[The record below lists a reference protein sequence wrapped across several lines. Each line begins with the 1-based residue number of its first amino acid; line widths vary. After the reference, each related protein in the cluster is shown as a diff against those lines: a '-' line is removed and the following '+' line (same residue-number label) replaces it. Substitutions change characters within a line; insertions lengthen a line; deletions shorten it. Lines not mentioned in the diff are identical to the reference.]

1 MMINTIIAALAARH
15 EIADWRITER
25 SRHGEEAFFVGRRL
39 DMRREVAKRGYDLVV
54 YVDGKGEDGAKT
66 RGEATVA
73 VHPTMDEAEVSR
85 LVERAAFAAARS
97 RNPWYSLP
105 GKAEAR
111 IAPAADAFA
120 GRPISAT
127 MGELATALY
136 AGEARVKGANINS
149 LELFLA
155 REETRIVNSRGV
167 DARFEGWKGYVE
179 FTVEAASKE
188 GPVELTDFFSFAAAT
203 PERFTEEL
211 ATRLRNVAD
220 RALATPTPTIEGL
233 PLILTG
239 ANAEELLGWFHMNLN
254 AYDVYGKS
262 SPFELGASVHG
273 PDAGANGAD
282 GGFDPVTLYAEA
294 RLEGAAASAPFDP
307 EGIPLDRVLLCD
319 RGVAKKLWGPSRY
332 AAFLGL
338 PPEGNY
344 PLFSIEGGTKS
355 VADFRAQPHIEA
367 AFFSDFTVDESSGD
381 FGGEIRL
388 AYVFDGKERRPVTGG
403 SITGSLFDNRGSIR
417 LSKEVALV
425 ENMLGPEAVLLPKVS
440 ITGLS

>member
-1 MMINTIIAALAARH
+1 MMIDTIIAALAAQH
-15 EIADWRITER
+15 GISDWRITER

-54 YVDGKGEDGAKT
+54 YVDGKGEDGSRT
-66 RGEATVA
+66 RGEATVT
-73 VHPTMDEAEVSR
+73 VHPTMDRAEVSR

-97 RNPWYSLP
+97 RNPWYDLP

-111 IAPAADAFA
+111 IAPVKDAFS
-120 GRPISAT
+120 GRPVSAT

-136 AGEARVKGANINS
+136 AGEGKVEGASINS

-179 FTVEAASKE
+179 FTVEAASKD

-203 PERFTEEL
+203 PERFTEET
-211 ATRLRNVAD
+211 ATRLRFVAD
-220 RALATPTPTIEGL
+220 RSVALPTPTREGL

-239 ANAEELLGWFHMNLN
+239 ANAEELLGWFHANLN
-254 AYDVYGKS
+254 AYAVYGKS

-273 PDAGANGAD
+273 PEAAGGS
-282 GGFDPVTLYAEA
+282 FDPVTLYAEA

-319 RGVAKKLWGPSRY
+319 RGVAKKLYGPSRY

-344 PLFSIEGGTKS
+344 PLFSIEGGSKG

-367 AFFSDFTVDESSGD
+367 AFFSDFTVDEDSGD

-417 LSKEVALV
+417 LSKERVLV

>member
-1 MMINTIIAALAARH
+1 MMIDTITAALAARH

-25 SRHGEEAFFVGRRL
+25 TRHGEEAFFVGRGL
-39 DMRREVAKRGYDLVV
+39 DMKREVAKRNYDLVV
-54 YVDGKGEDGAKT
+54 YVDGKGEDGSRT

-73 VHPTMDEAEVSR
+73 VHPTMDAAEVR
-85 LVERAAFAAARS
+85 KLVERAAFAAARS

-105 GKAEAR
+105 GKAGAR
-111 IAPAADAFA
+111 IAPVPDAFS

-127 MGELATALY
+127 MDELATALY
-136 AGEARVKGANINS
+136 AGESRVKGANINS

-179 FTVEAASKE
+179 FTVEAASKD

-203 PERFTEEL
+203 PERFTEET
-211 ATRLRNVAD
+211 ATRLRFVAD
-220 RALATPTPTIEGL
+220 RAVATPTPTTEGL

-239 ANAEELLGWFHMNLN
+239 ANAEELLGWFHANLN
-254 AYDVYGKS
+254 AYAVYGKS

-273 PDAGANGAD
+273 PESGAAGAD
-282 GGFDPVTLYAEA
+282 GGYDPVTLYAEA

-307 EGIPLDRVLLCD
+307 EGLPLDRVLLCD
-319 RGVAKKLWGPSRY
+319 RGVAKKLYGPSRY

-338 PPEGNY
+338 QPEGNY
-344 PLFSIEGGTKS
+344 PLFSIEGGTGS
-355 VADFRAQPHIEA
+355 VTDFRTRPHIEA
-367 AFFSDFTVDESSGD
+367 AFFSDFTVDEDSGD